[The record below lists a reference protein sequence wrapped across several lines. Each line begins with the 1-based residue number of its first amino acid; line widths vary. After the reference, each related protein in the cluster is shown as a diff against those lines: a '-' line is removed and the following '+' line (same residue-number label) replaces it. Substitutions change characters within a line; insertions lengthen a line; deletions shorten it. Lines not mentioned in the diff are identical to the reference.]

1 MAKKLDKR
9 DRQGVRTPADLEQK
23 YDLSSLSNTV
33 GGSNASLGRQVEQMM
48 TTLTQFIAQTSVE
61 LKELREIIETT
72 AQELTELREYVYDCL
87 GDPAEIE
94 AE

>member
-48 TTLTQFIAQTSVE
+48 TTLQQFITQTSVE
-61 LKELREIIETT
+61 LAEQREIITT
-72 AQELTELREYVYDCL
+72 MTEELTQLREYVYDCL
-87 GDPAEIE
+87 GDPADIDTE
-94 AE
+94 